1 MYIRSVQFP
10 RTKLCSVSGTTAIIK
25 ISMKIGLVCP
35 YNIGLGGGVQEIVF
49 AVREH
54 LERRGHTAKIITA
67 QPRTLSGIDTSNVIF
82 LGTSIDLKWPN
93 HTTAPLSSS
102 LSLEAIEQVMEEEK
116 FDILHFHEP
125 WVPALSRQILSRS
138 QSVNIGTFHAKVPET
153 IMNRT
158 LAKVITPYLR
168 SALKDLHELTAV
180 SEPAAE
186 YVSSLTDR
194 PITLIPNGI
203 NLDQFQPK
211 TSAQTG
217 MPKTILYIGRLEHRK
232 GLKYLLFAFNV
243 LVQADPH
250 VRLLIAGNGPD
261 RLRLEALVVELNIPN
276 VEFLGYV
283 SNEKKIALLSEAD
296 IFCSPAIFGESFGV
310 VLLEAMASS
319 LPVVAGDNSGY
330 ASVMQELGALSLVN
344 PKDTP
349 DFARRLALMIH
360 EPKLRALWQAWA
372 ARYVKQFAYE
382 KIVDSYEKLYEEAL
396 KRHTPARGVE

>member
-1 MYIRSVQFP
+1 MYI
-10 RTKLCSVSGTTAIIK
+10 A
-25 ISMKIGLVCP
+25 MKIGLVCP

-49 AVREH
+49 AMRNH
-54 LERRGHTAKIITA
+54 LEQRGHTAKIITA
-67 QPRTLSGIDTSNVIF
+67 QPRRLNGINTSNVIF

-102 LSLEAIEQVMEEEK
+102 LSTEAIEQMMEEER

-138 QSVNIGTFHAKVPET
+138 QSVNIATFHAKVPET

-158 LAKVITPYLR
+158 LSVVITPYLR
-168 SALKDLHELTAV
+168 SILKDLHELTAV

-186 YVSSLTDR
+186 YVGSLTDR

-203 NLDQFQPK
+203 NLDAFHHK
-211 TSAQTG
+211 DSVKLG
-217 MPKTILYIGRLEHRK
+217 NPKTILYIGRLEHRK
-232 GLKYLLFAFNV
+232 GLKYLLYAFQQ
-243 LVQADPH
+243 LTERDPH

-261 RLRLEALVVELNIPN
+261 KLRLEALVAELNIPN

-283 SNEKKIALLSEAD
+283 SNEKKVELLASAD
-296 IFCSPAIFGESFGV
+296 LFCSPAIFGESFGI
-310 VLLEAMASS
+310 VLLEAMASG

-330 ASVMQELGALSLVN
+330 ASVLQELGAVSLVN

-349 DFARRLALMIH
+349 EFARRLTLMLD
-360 EPKLRALWQAWA
+360 EAKLRNLWQTWA
-372 ARYVKQFAYE
+372 DRYVQQFTYE
-382 KIVDSYEKLYEEAL
+382 KIVDKYEGLYEAAL
-396 KRHTPARGVE
+396 KKHAASLTHA